1 MTKGV
6 FCGTLMGEFLPIQLI
21 YGGKTTQCIPPYK
34 LHQTGRYHT
43 EQTTSLSEESMLSY
57 IDNVREDLAVGKDQ
71 AALAIFDHFKGQLT
85 PKVTQCLEKNNIQS
99 VLVPRCCTDR
109 LQPLD
114 ISVNKAAESFL
125 TSEF

>member
-1 MTKGV
+1 MV
-6 FCGTLMGEFLPIQLI
+6 ERQL
-21 YGGKTTQCIPPYK
+21 IPPYK

-114 ISVNKAAESFL
+114 ISVNKAADSFL